1 MSRNIIFLRVPRCGS
16 ASLTQWCQKNQIV
29 DIYGGRDVGFWGP
42 KLETYTIE
50 NLFAHLKDESLSK
63 RVERKLGFQYY
74 RDSFKF
80 TSVRNPY
87 ARAVSIWRHSSW
99 SECESF
105 AYFCDNL
112 YRKKYPS
119 RIAKWHAMVISD
131 HIFVEGD
138 LKVDIVLKL
147 ESIESDLARLA
158 ASCCRNLIPY
168 RNKPIDNSR
177 AEGTVLS
184 AGKNFAQMYTPE
196 LAQMISYVYER
207 DFVSFG
213 YSKNIELT

>member
-16 ASLTQWCQKNQIV
+16 ASDSMVSKKSDC

-105 AYFCDNL
+105 AYF
-112 YRKKYPS
+112 
-119 RIAKWHAMVISD
+119 
-131 HIFVEGD
+131 
-138 LKVDIVLKL
+138 
-147 ESIESDLARLA
+147 
-158 ASCCRNLIPY
+158 
-168 RNKPIDNSR
+168 
-177 AEGTVLS
+177 
-184 AGKNFAQMYTPE
+184 
-196 LAQMISYVYER
+196 
-207 DFVSFG
+207 
-213 YSKNIELT
+213 